1 MRVILVDE
9 QRVFRDTFR
18 LALWHEAQI
27 QVVGETDSA
36 RQLYSLIETE
46 KPDLVVSELMLKD
59 TDSISAARELRRRRI
74 PVRIMLLTTYSNPLF
89 LSDALDAGV
98 VAYALKEQPLAE
110 IVTAM
115 QTAARGETY
124 VSPQLAGDLPSAD
137 RRSARKP
144 ANGATG
150 LGRLSHREREVF
162 CRIIQGHSS
171 QAIADSLCI
180 SVKTVETHRTHINRK
195 LGVRSPVEFIRLA
208 ALQGLLAREATPQS
222 LMPGGQTTRRRP
234 HSNAGRRPRR
244 PHAHQRGSQG
254 ASSVRRARPVLFLQ
268 TRGAI
273 LRPWASPETCR
284 GMPLRQ
290 GPLRGRPRPERAGH
304 RLQLFHVPARGHA
317 AQLRPGQPLPAEVGR
332 GRLTGYRF
340 NTQSIHHLHCKVC
353 GIKSFARG
361 AMPDGTDG
369 RDQHALPGRRA
380 RLEAERPA
388 LRRPQ
393 PLSGPGQPP
402 KR

>member
-18 LALWHEAQI
+18 LALWHEASI
-27 QVVGETDSA
+27 EVVGDTDSA

-59 TDSISAARELRRRRI
+59 TDSISASRELRRRRV

-124 VSPQLAGDLPSAD
+124 VSPSLAGELPTAD
-137 RRSARKP
+137 RRNNRKSG
-144 ANGATG
+144 NGATG

-195 LGVRSPVEFIRLA
+195 LGVRSPVELIRLA
-208 ALQGLLAREATPQS
+208 ALQGLLARETPAVAAQPS
-222 LMPGGQTTRRRP
+222 APDRSAVIRDRGIAAQRGDRLALRLCRDP
-234 HSNAGRRPRR
+234 AGRVFSD
-244 PHAHQRGSQG
+244 RGPQAGRMGNEKSYTGGCHCGQVRYEVELDLDS
-254 ASSVRRARPVLFLQ
+254 ASVISCNCSLC
-268 TRGAI
+268 GK
-273 LRPWASPETCR
+273 
-284 GMPLRQ
+284 
-290 GPLRGRPRPERAGH
+290 AGT
-304 RLQLFHVPARGHA
+304 LLTFVPA
-317 AQLRPGQPLPAEVGR
+317 QKFTLRSGEDV
-332 GRLTGYRF
+332 LTDYQF
-340 NTQSIHHLHCKVC
+340 NRHNIHHLFCRVC

-361 AMPDGTDG
+361 TNRNGGAMVAINTRCLDGIDLSVVEITPFDG
-369 RDQHALPGRRA
+369 K
-380 RLEAERPA
+380 
-388 LRRPQ
+388 
-393 PLSGPGQPP
+393 SV
-402 KR
+402 

>member
-18 LALWHEAQI
+18 MALWHEAQI

-110 IVTAM
+110 IVSAM

-124 VSPQLAGDLPSAD
+124 VSPQLAGDLPTAD
-137 RRSARKP
+137 RRTARKP

-195 LGVRSPVEFIRLA
+195 LGVRSPVELIRLA
-208 ALQGLLAREATPQS
+208 ALQGLLAREATPQQ
-222 LMPGGQTTRRRP
+222 LM
-234 HSNAGRRPRR
+234 
-244 PHAHQRGSQG
+244 
-254 ASSVRRARPVLFLQ
+254 
-268 TRGAI
+268 
-273 LRPWASPETCR
+273 
-284 GMPLRQ
+284 
-290 GPLRGRPRPERAGH
+290 
-304 RLQLFHVPARGHA
+304 
-317 AQLRPGQPLPAEVGR
+317 
-332 GRLTGYRF
+332 
-340 NTQSIHHLHCKVC
+340 
-353 GIKSFARG
+353 
-361 AMPDGTDG
+361 
-369 RDQHALPGRRA
+369 
-380 RLEAERPA
+380 
-388 LRRPQ
+388 
-393 PLSGPGQPP
+393 PGQPP
-402 KR
+402 PSSAAQ

>member
-9 QRVFRDTFR
+9 QRVFRDTLR
-18 LALWHEAQI
+18 MALWHEAQI

-98 VAYALKEQPLAE
+98 VAYALKEQSLAD
-110 IVTAM
+110 IVGAM

-124 VSPQLAGDLPSAD
+124 VSPQLAGELPAAD

-162 CRIIQGHSS
+162 CRIIQGNSS

-195 LGVRSPVEFIRLA
+195 LGVRSPVELIRLA
-208 ALQGLLAREATPQS
+208 ALQGLLAREAPPQ
-222 LMPGGQTTRRRP
+222 Q
-234 HSNAGRRPRR
+234 
-244 PHAHQRGSQG
+244 
-254 ASSVRRARPVLFLQ
+254 
-268 TRGAI
+268 
-273 LRPWASPETCR
+273 
-284 GMPLRQ
+284 
-290 GPLRGRPRPERAGH
+290 
-304 RLQLFHVPARGHA
+304 
-317 AQLRPGQPLPAEVGR
+317 
-332 GRLTGYRF
+332 
-340 NTQSIHHLHCKVC
+340 
-353 GIKSFARG
+353 
-361 AMPDGTDG
+361 
-369 RDQHALPGRRA
+369 LPGTA
-380 RLEAERPA
+380 PT
-388 LRRPQ
+388 
-393 PLSGPGQPP
+393 PP
-402 KR
+402 TPTTTQ